1 MTAPRLEI
9 DLAKIHHNARYLV
22 KRFARRGVSVTGI
35 CKATLG
41 SAQVANT
48 LLSAG
53 VQCLGDS
60 HIENI
65 ESMRAA
71 GVMAEMTLIR
81 SPMSSQA
88 TRVVASADVSFNTE
102 LEVIKQLSQV
112 AQGSGRTHGVV
123 LMVELGDRREGIMP
137 GDLLETARH
146 TLSLPNIVLK
156 GIGTNLAC
164 RHGISPDS
172 QNMSEL
178 STLADLVES
187 TFDIQ
192 LETITGGNSANLN
205 WGLSGE
211 ALGRINNLRLGEVI
225 LLGCETLHRAPI
237 EGLFTDA
244 FTLVA
249 EVIESKL
256 KPSLP
261 LGTVAQA
268 AFGVAPPA
276 VDRGIVMQSILAIGR
291 QDIDPQGLSAG
302 AGIDIMGASSDH
314 LILVADGNTL
324 PVGAEVAFQLNY
336 SALVR
341 AMTSPFVAKVFK
353 TAVPS

>member
-102 LEVIKQLSQV
+102 IEVIKQLS
-112 AQGSGRTHGVV
+112 
-123 LMVELGDRREGIMP
+123 
-137 GDLLETARH
+137 
-146 TLSLPNIVLK
+146 
-156 GIGTNLAC
+156 
-164 RHGISPDS
+164 
-172 QNMSEL
+172 
-178 STLADLVES
+178 
-187 TFDIQ
+187 
-192 LETITGGNSANLN
+192 
-205 WGLSGE
+205 
-211 ALGRINNLRLGEVI
+211 
-225 LLGCETLHRAPI
+225 
-237 EGLFTDA
+237 
-244 FTLVA
+244 
-249 EVIESKL
+249 
-256 KPSLP
+256 
-261 LGTVAQA
+261 
-268 AFGVAPPA
+268 
-276 VDRGIVMQSILAIGR
+276 
-291 QDIDPQGLSAG
+291 
-302 AGIDIMGASSDH
+302 
-314 LILVADGNTL
+314 
-324 PVGAEVAFQLNY
+324 
-336 SALVR
+336 
-341 AMTSPFVAKVFK
+341 
-353 TAVPS
+353 